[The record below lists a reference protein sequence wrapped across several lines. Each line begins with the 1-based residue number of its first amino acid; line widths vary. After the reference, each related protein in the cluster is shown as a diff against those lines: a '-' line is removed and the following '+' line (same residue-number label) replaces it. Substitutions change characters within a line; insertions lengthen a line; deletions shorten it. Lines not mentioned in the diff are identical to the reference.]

1 MFLNKINTTMFLKG
15 SWNNITT
22 TCHNCRYCG
31 FVGNK
36 YLCSNKYVCVNNNKF
51 KAK

>member
-1 MFLNKINTTMFLKG
+1 MFLKG
-15 SWNNITT
+15 SWNNVTT
-22 TCHNCRYCG
+22 ACYDCRYCG
-31 FVGNK
+31 FVGNE